1 MVKRKSP
8 ARRALPWKRI
18 AGYSSEQETAAALRV
33 TIRTLR
39 KWRQRG
45 MGPPWTKLGR
55 RVIYGDESRAT
66 WLKNQETQPVRQQAA
81 A

>member
-1 MVKRKSP
+1 MVKRKV
-8 ARRALPWKRI
+8 RRALPWKRI
-18 AGYSSEQETAAALRV
+18 AGYSSEQETAAALCV

-45 MGPPWTKLGR
+45 MGPPWVKVGR
-55 RVIYGDESRAT
+55 RVVYSDDSRTT
-66 WLKNQETQPVRQQAA
+66 WLKGQEVRPVRQQVAA